1 MLPRGGFVVLDTS
14 ITPEL
19 AAEGLARDLV
29 RAVQQARREADLD
42 VSDRI
47 SLSITGSDAVLEAAR
62 THEALITR
70 ETLATAYE
78 LGSIAPGPQDARA
91 EVTVGDGERAEVSVR
106 RD

>member
-14 ITPEL
+14 ITPDL

-29 RAVQQARREADLD
+29 RVVQQARREADLE

-62 THEALITR
+62 THEGLITR
-70 ETLATAYE
+70 ETLATSFE
-78 LGSIAPGPQDARA
+78 PGTMAPGPYDART
-91 EVTVGDGERAEVSVR
+91 EVTVGDGEPAQVALRRA
-106 RD
+106 